1 MKSIIACS
9 YCKGPHHIRYCSI
22 LDAKNSRSSKISAV
36 SVVKKPFVE
45 RKVAREQVV
54 QNTFICLYS
63 SDDDEIEEGEIV
75 EEHRKVRRAPV
86 IEDTPV
92 IVEEKWTRSGV
103 FVAKTVP
110 TEQNKIVEEE
120 EEDLDPFR
128 RLVNFDPESF
138 TYYNK
143 YKGMSWVDIEYEDD
157 DE

>member
-22 LDAKNSRSSKISAV
+22 LEAKNSRSSKISAV

-45 RKVAREQVV
+45 RKVAREPVV
-54 QNTFICLYS
+54 QNTFNCLYS

-75 EEHRKVRRAPV
+75 EEHRKVRRAHV
-86 IEDTPV
+86 T
-92 IVEEKWTRSGV
+92 EEKWTRSGV

-120 EEDLDPFR
+120 DLDPLR
-128 RLVNFDPESF
+128 RLVHFDLESF
-138 TYYNK
+138 AYYNK

-157 DE
+157 E